1 VLIIAPTPREASPDT
16 HPLAQTLLTQLVPIL
31 PTKQVAQILFNTLG
45 GNKNSWYELAL
56 TFKQSLNASDD
67 A

>member
-1 VLIIAPTPREASPDT
+1 
-16 HPLAQTLLTQLVPIL
+16 LAQTLLTQLVPIL